1 MAETPVPELIF
12 EGICPDCGR
21 RQVDL
26 PDPLPRVGDD
36 FDWRVR
42 DYDGF
47 RLFMLEELAARFPE
61 RTRWTPA
68 DMEVVLVEQL
78 AALLDQLSDML
89 DRVAGEGYLETA
101 RRPDSVR
108 RLLGLIGYDAV
119 RMAQAHGEIDD
130 TETDPATLNALL
142 ERYWFGNPR
151 AMELARRAGPRE
163 IFTQRRMVTLDD
175 YANRLEDHPLV
186 LRAAAWQEWS
196 GSWFT
201 VRAAVVNWNNTS
213 LDASGVSYPLK
224 LQGEVEVFHEER
236 GVCVPDWS
244 ATPGIRSILRPY
256 LDAYRMA
263 GQEVLL
269 EDAVPVGI
277 SLSLSVRVKP
287 DYFQSEIRDSVKQAL
302 GTGAGGFFEPG
313 RLRFGED
320 LHVSDIIQTL
330 MTLDGV
336 AHVCINRFKRIGSQY
351 PDQAESGRIEL
362 KGIEVAVCDND
373 PVHPARGYYRLVL
386 HGGRLG

>member
-12 EGICPDCGR
+12 EAGCPDCGQ
-21 RQVDL
+21 RQVEL
-26 PDPLPRVGDD
+26 PPPLPKVGDD

-68 DMEVVLVEQL
+68 DMEVVLAEQL
-78 AALLDQLSDML
+78 AAMLDQLSDML
-89 DRVAGEGYLETA
+89 DRVAGEGFLETA

-119 RMAQAHGEIDD
+119 RLAQAHGEIDD
-130 TETDPATLNALL
+130 AETDAAKLNALL
-142 ERYWFGNPR
+142 ERYWFGNPQ

-163 IFTQRRMVTLDD
+163 IFTQRRMVTLGD

-196 GSWFT
+196 GSWYT
-201 VRAAVVNWNNTS
+201 VRVAVVNWANS
-213 LDASGVSYPLK
+213 ALDRNGVSYPLK
-224 LQGEVEVFHEER
+224 LQDAVEVFHQAR
-236 GVCVPDWS
+236 GVCVPDWTV
-244 ATPGIRSILRPY
+244 TPSIRSILRPY

-263 GQEVLL
+263 GQEVIL

-277 SLSLSVRVKP
+277 TLSLSVRVKP
-287 DYFQSEIRDSVKQAL
+287 DYFQSEMRDSVKQAL

-320 LHVSDIIQTL
+320 LHTGDIIQTL
-330 MTLDGV
+330 MALDGV

-362 KGIEVAVCDND
+362 KGIEVAVCDNH
-373 PVHPARGYYRLVL
+373 PAHPARGYYRLVL

>member
-12 EGICPDCGR
+12 EGNCPDCGQR
-21 RQVDL
+21 RVDL
-26 PDPLPRVGDD
+26 PKPLPTVGDD

-68 DMEVVLVEQL
+68 DLEVVLVEQV

-108 RLLGLIGYDAV
+108 RLLGVIGYDAV
-119 RMAQAHGEIDD
+119 RMAQAHGEIDA

-142 ERYWFGNPR
+142 ERYWFGNPQ

-163 IFTQRRMVTLDD
+163 IFTQRRMVTLED
-175 YANRLEDHPLV
+175 YANRLEEHPLV
-186 LRAAAWQEWS
+186 LCATAWQEWS
-196 GSWFT
+196 GSWYT
-201 VRAAVVNWNNTS
+201 VRVAVVNWNNTL
-213 LDASGVSYPLK
+213 LDAGSVSYPSK
-224 LQGEVEVFHEER
+224 LQEDVEVFHEEC
-236 GVCVPDWS
+236 GVSVPEWT
-244 ATPGIRSILRPY
+244 AAPGIRSILRPY

-263 GQEVLL
+263 GQEVIL
-269 EDAVPVGI
+269 EDAEPVGI
-277 SLSLSVRVKP
+277 TLALSLRVNA
-287 DYFQSEIRDSVKQAL
+287 DYFQSEIRESVKQAL

-320 LHVSDIIQTL
+320 LHTSDIIQTL
-330 MTLDGV
+330 MALDGV

-362 KGIEVAVCDND
+362 KGIEVALCDND
-373 PVHPARGYYRLVL
+373 PAHPAHGYYRLVL